1 MFIQQKQTSLTG
13 VTKGRTPEFRRARK
27 AVAAGAFFRLNPKPR
42 KACAVPEVLEDCILD
57 GGAGGG
63 IPPAHAQAVQRIG
76 GKAELGG
83 GGYKNFIGGFQKV
96 HGEGLFQHRNTQ
108 PVADADHVALGD
120 APENELVVGMGI
132 QNPVLQDGDVGMGA
146 FGDDVAPVENGL
158 RASGAVRPLGGHHIA
173 QQIQGFDVAVEEA
186 GVFLVVKTD
195 EDVGVGD
202 DLGTNQHPQLAGQVL
217 GIGVAAVFYAAA
229 HLPVYEAGL
238 ALHLLRQ
245 PGKKLAQRLL
255 FHGDVDIQQPCAG
268 VKPVK
273 MVFQQEYG
281 AVCRHGGVIAA
292 VAEEVNTVIEGDCQ
306 FLGCADLAVVI
317 GQCFHGIRPPYNI

>member
-1 MFIQQKQTSLTG
+1 MY
-13 VTKGRTPEFRRARK
+13 RRARK
-27 AVAAGAFFRLNPKPR
+27 AVAAGDFFQLIPLSCI
-42 KACAVPEVLEDCILD
+42 ACAVPEVLHDRVLD
-57 GGAGGG
+57 GDADGSVL
-63 IPPAHAQAVQRIG
+63 PAHALTVQRIG

-83 GGYKNFIGGFQKV
+83 GGYKNFIGGFQKI
-96 HGEGLFQHRNTQ
+96 HREGFFQHGDIQ
-108 PVADADHVALGD
+108 PVTNTDHVALGD
-120 APENELVVGMGI
+120 APEDELVVGMGV
-132 QNPVLQDGDVGMGA
+132 QNSVLQDGNVGVGA
-146 FGDDVAPVENGL
+146 FGDDLTPVEHSL
-158 RASGAVRPLGGHHIA
+158 RAPGAVRPLGGHHIA
-173 QQIQGFDVAVEEA
+173 EQIQGFDVAVEEA
-186 GVFLVVKTD
+186 GVLLVVKTD

-217 GIGVAAVFYAAA
+217 GIGVAAVFHAAA

-238 ALHLLRQ
+238 ALHLPRQ
-245 PGKKLAQRLL
+245 PGKKLAQRPL
-255 FHGDVDIQQPCAG
+255 FHGNVDIQQPCAG

-292 VAEEVNTVIEGDCQ
+292 VAEEVDTVIEGDCQ